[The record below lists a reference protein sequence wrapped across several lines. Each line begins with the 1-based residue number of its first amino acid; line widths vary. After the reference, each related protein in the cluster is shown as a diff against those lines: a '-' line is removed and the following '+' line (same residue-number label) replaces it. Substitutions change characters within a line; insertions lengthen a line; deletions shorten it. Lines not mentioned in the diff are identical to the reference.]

1 MEYTKEA
8 VGVANKR
15 KLKDN
20 KSSAEAEGII
30 LGKESQKLDKISDLE
45 NEESVRP
52 KKIIRNSVSTIRKC
66 SYESPKKEETK
77 LASNDNRPRCKY
89 GRECYR
95 KNPQHFKE
103 FSHFGEEPLNKK
115 SRLDTNDMES
125 PSSSTQNNLTP
136 KVMKESH
143 PSFGFYLTKV
153 KGLAPE
159 YNQHSALDLKD
170 IFSLTKAK
178 LKASAQF
185 NYMTDIP
192 WLMKQYPAEYRSCPL
207 LIVHGEQ
214 RGSKSAL
221 EKAASVFPNITLC
234 NAKLEIMYGTH
245 HTKMMLLLYDSGLRI
260 VIHTANLIENDWFQ
274 KTQGIWISPL
284 FPSLLGEQSAHRGNS
299 ATNFKGDLLEYLSF
313 YNRPDID
320 EWCKHIKGHDLSNSS
335 VFLIGSIPGRHLAE
349 RKTSFGHLKL
359 RKVLNL
365 HGPEKSLVT
374 SSWPLIGQFSS
385 IGSLGTDQ
393 NQWLCGEW
401 LASLGTVKG
410 CSLTSKTPLQLVFP
424 TVNNVRESLEGYPAG
439 TSLPYS
445 INVAKKQPYL
455 RNFLYQW
462 KSDRLSR
469 SHASPHIK
477 TYLRVSPDNSS
488 VAWFLLT
495 SANLSKAAWGVLE
508 KNGSQFMI
516 RSYEL
521 GVLFMPQYLVSRKVF
536 GVPEVKERKANMETI
551 SFPVPYDI
559 PLIPYSNK
567 DEIWIWDIPHIKA
580 PDRHGNKWCPPLPR
594 T

>member
-1 MEYTKEA
+1 MEDRK
-8 VGVANKR
+8 GVVVVADKVKLNDNKR
-15 KLKDN
+15 C
-20 KSSAEAEGII
+20 AETEGII
-30 LGKESQKLDKISDLE
+30 SGKKSQKCNEMSDLE
-45 NEESVRP
+45 YDEGARS
-52 KKIIRNSVSTIRKC
+52 KKIIRNTISTIRKY
-66 SYESPKKEETK
+66 SYQSPEKEETK
-77 LASNDNRPRCKY
+77 LASNDNLPRCKY

-103 FSHFGEEPLNKK
+103 FSHFVEEPLHKK
-115 SRLDTNDMES
+115 SRIDTSDMES
-125 PSSSTQNNLTP
+125 PSSSRQKNPIP

-143 PSFGFYLTKV
+143 PSFGFFLTKV
-153 KGLAPE
+153 RGLSPE
-159 YNQHSALDLKD
+159 YNQHNALDLKD
-170 IFSLTKAK
+170 IFSLTKSK

-185 NYMTDIP
+185 NYMTEIP

-214 RGSKSAL
+214 RASKKEL
-221 EKAASVFPNITLC
+221 EKAALVFPNITLC
-234 NAKLEIMYGTH
+234 NAKLEIAYGTH
-245 HTKMMLLLYDSGLRI
+245 HTKMMLLLYESGLRI

-284 FPSLLGEQSAHRGNS
+284 FPSLLGEHSAHRGNS
-299 ATNFKGDLLEYLSF
+299 ATNFKGDLLEYLAS
-313 YNRPDID
+313 YKHPDID
-320 EWCKHIKGHDLSNSS
+320 EWCKHIKGHDLSSSS

-374 SSWPLIGQFSS
+374 SSWPIIGQFSS
-385 IGSLGTDQ
+385 IGSLGTEQ

-410 CSLTSKTPLQLVFP
+410 CSLMSKTPLKLVFP
-424 TVNNVRESLEGYPAG
+424 SVNNVRQSLEGYPAG

-469 SHASPHIK
+469 SYASPHIK
-477 TYLRVSPDNSS
+477 TYLRISPDNSS
-488 VAWFLLT
+488 IAWFLLT
-495 SANLSKAAWGVLE
+495 SANLSKAAWGVSE

-521 GVLFMPQYLVSRKVF
+521 GVLFMPQYMVSREVF
-536 GVPEVKERKANMETI
+536 GVPEERNFNMETV

-559 PLIPYSNK
+559 PLTPYSDK

-580 PDRHGNKWCPPLPR
+580 PDRNGNKWCPPLPR